1 MRSRPGHP
9 SPVAFRKYGQSPP
22 RTEDGRLLQGTGC
35 FTDDINIPRQAF
47 GFVLRSPHPHARI
60 VSLDRAA
67 ARALPGVLGVFTGE
81 DVAAAELGFLPCIS
95 PQRNRDGTLCAV
107 PPYPLLAQGRVRFA
121 GEGVAFVVAESLALA
136 RDAAERIEVR
146 YEVLPAVVETA
157 RALDADAPPIWDAGN
172 LCLDWALGDESAVD
186 SVFRDAAHVTR
197 LDLVNNR
204 IIVASMEPRG
214 AVAQYDAGLD
224 AFTLHCGTQGA
235 HNLRGHIETVLKVPS
250 NRVRVITRDVGG
262 GFGMK
267 TAPYPEYLLTLFAAK
282 TLGRPVKWISDR
294 SEAFLSDAQAR
305 DQVTHAELALDR
317 DGRFLALRIDT
328 IANMGAY
335 LSTFAPEVPTVP
347 AASMHCG
354 VYGIPKVFAHVR
366 CAFTNT
372 TPVEAYRGSG
382 RPEAAYTVERLVDQ
396 AARELGIDPAELRR
410 RNFVA
415 PEKFPFRTA
424 TGLTYDSADYAR
436 CLDDALELSRWHA
449 FDSRRAE
456 ANARGRLRG
465 IGMAAYTEICGIG
478 AQEFA
483 RLKFDASGAV
493 TLLVGTQSTGQGHE
507 TVFAQ
512 VAADILRLPMDR
524 IRVVQG
530 DTEAVDYGRG
540 TGGSRSLQIVGPA
553 IRLAGERLIAK
564 ARRIAAHALEAAE
577 ADLVF
582 DEAPESGLGRFAVAG
597 TDRALGWTEVI
608 ARAFAS
614 TKLPPE
620 IEPGLSEH
628 AHYKQEAY
636 SFPNGCHVAEVEID
650 PATGALDVVAYI
662 AVDDFGR
669 IVNPALVM
677 GQVHGAL
684 AQGLGQALVERCA
697 YDAASGQLATG
708 SFMDY
713 ALPRAA
719 DFPAPVTKWNEVPS
733 PANPL
738 GVKGCAEAGCVGGP
752 PAVVN
757 AVIDALAPLG
767 FTAIDMPVTSE
778 VIWRAIHGTRAVEQG
793 GTGD

>member
-1 MRSRPGHP
+1 MDEKRKIGARSPE
-9 SPVAFRKYGQSPP
+9 VAFRKYGQSPQ
-22 RTEDGRLLQGTGC
+22 RVEDPRLLRGNGC
-35 FTDDINIPRQAF
+35 FTDDINLHRQFF
-47 GFVLRSPHPHARI
+47 GFVLRSPHAHARI
-60 VSLDRAA
+60 LNLDTAPAVST
-67 ARALPGVLGVFTGE
+67 PGVLSVFTGA
-81 DVAAAELGFLPCIS
+81 DIAAAGLGFLPCIS
-95 PQRNRDGTLCAV
+95 PQQNRDGTMCTV

-121 GEGVAFVVAESLALA
+121 GEAVAFVVAKSAALA
-136 RDAAERIEVR
+136 REAAERIDIR
-146 YEVLPAVVETA
+146 YEPLPAVVETG
-157 RALDADAPPIWDAGN
+157 RALDRDAPQIWDHGN
-172 LCLDWALGDESAVD
+172 LCLDWALGDEGAVD
-186 SVFRDAAHVTR
+186 AVFRGAAHVSR

-214 AVAQYDAGLD
+214 ALAEYDSGSESV
-224 AFTLHCGTQGA
+224 TLHCGTQGA
-235 HNLRGHIETVLKVPS
+235 HNLRAHIETVLRLPS
-250 NRVRVITRDVGG
+250 NRIRVITKDVGG

-267 TAPYPEYLLTLFAAK
+267 TAPYPEYLLTAWAAM
-282 TLGRPVKWISDR
+282 TLRRPVKWISDR

-328 IANMGAY
+328 TANMGAY

-354 VYGIPKVFAHVR
+354 VYGIPRVFAHVR

-410 RNFVA
+410 RNFV
-415 PEKFPFRTA
+415 PPGKFPFTTA

-436 CLDDALELSRWHA
+436 CLDDALALSSWRD
-449 FDSRRAE
+449 FESRRAE
-456 ANARGRLRG
+456 AKRRGRLRG
-465 IGMAAYTEICGIG
+465 IGMAYYTEICGIG

-483 RLKFDASGAV
+483 TVKIDASGAV
-493 TLLVGTQSTGQGHE
+493 TLSVGTQSTGQGHE

-512 VAADILRLPMDR
+512 IAADVLRMPMER

-530 DTEAVDYGRG
+530 DTEAIAYGRG

-553 IRLAGERLIAK
+553 IRLAGEKLIAK
-564 ARRIAAHALEAAE
+564 ARLIAAHALEAAE

-582 DEAPESGLGRFAVAG
+582 DSDPSTEGGRFTVAG
-597 TDRALGWTEVI
+597 TDRALGWDNVI
-608 ARAFAS
+608 KQAFAA
-614 TKLPPE
+614 KFLPAE
-620 IEPGLSEH
+620 IEPGLAEQ
-628 AHYKQEAY
+628 ANYKQEAY
-636 SFPNGCHVAEVEID
+636 TFPNGCHVAEVEID
-650 PATGALDVVAYI
+650 PETGALELVAYT

-669 IVNPALVM
+669 IVNPMLVL

-684 AQGLGQALVERCA
+684 AQGLGQALIERCI
-697 YDAASGQLATG
+697 YDPRSGQLVTG

-719 DFPAPVTKWNEVPS
+719 DFPTPRTQWNEVPS

-752 PAVVN
+752 PAAIN

-767 FTAIDMPVTSE
+767 VRAIDMPVTAE
-778 VIWRAIHGTRAVEQG
+778 TVWRAIHAAS
-793 GTGD
+793 